1 MRSHVVHIVELIL
14 NVASP
19 EILQQFCCMRLCLAG
34 SWALHCNNTP
44 PNVTLHNAVRTSK
57 RPHTTQS
64 PTPTP
69 LHTDTKATAP
79 KRARKNGTGFCGMDL
94 HTASHIYKTQS
105 SSQRRWQ
112 RTSRGS
118 CLREASACR
127 WRSSACSRQRWQRRP
142 QQVWRMHQTGSLEC
156 TLFLWTAM
164 VCSFKANVIVNE
176 SCPGHTQ

>member
-19 EILQQFCCMRLCLAG
+19 EILQLFCCMRLCLAG

-57 RPHTTQS
+57 RPHPTQS

-79 KRARKNGTGFCGMDL
+79 KRAREMEQASAEWTSTLPATSIKHNPLLSEDGSVLLAVPASARPRRAVGGLPLAAANVGNVARSRFGGCIRRGASNAHCFCGL
-94 HTASHIYKTQS
+94 RWFAASK
-105 SSQRRWQ
+105 
-112 RTSRGS
+112 RT
-118 CLREASACR
+118 
-127 WRSSACSRQRWQRRP
+127 
-142 QQVWRMHQTGSLEC
+142 
-156 TLFLWTAM
+156 
-164 VCSFKANVIVNE
+164 
-176 SCPGHTQ
+176 